1 MNRTLFHQD
10 KDVIVV
16 GNGATWGDPKIKKKY
31 SKKNLFSEF
40 PKHFTDYSMRCFE
53 NSEFFFTDLEI
64 FFTIIFFFNFRIAP
78 ELQKS
83 TNQLN
88 IYFFMC

>member
-53 NSEFFFTDLEI
+53 NSENFFTDLEI
-64 FFTIIFFFNFRIAP
+64 FFTIKFFFNFRIAAEP
-78 ELQKS
+78 QKS
-83 TNQLN
+83 TNQLK

>member
-53 NSEFFFTDLEI
+53 NSENFFTDLEI
-64 FFTIIFFFNFRIAP
+64 FFTIKFFF
-78 ELQKS
+78 
-83 TNQLN
+83 
-88 IYFFMC
+88 